1 MKNTKNIKRFP
12 YKLTTAKYLLA
23 FGALALFLF
32 GIGFSAY
39 RIVKF
44 GVNGFNE
51 YLQSPLLIL
60 ICLFGIAVVA
70 SILIKSEYAV
80 DEQYFYIRFG
90 FIKDK
95 FSIKDMTSLLL
106 DTDANKLTVYFGE
119 NFITL
124 AVNPTNNDEIIKAI
138 REVNANVEFNF
149 TLAENKPQDKE

>member
-1 MKNTKNIKRFP
+1 MKNKKNIKRFP
-12 YKLTTAKYLLA
+12 YKLTTTKYLLA
-23 FGALALFLF
+23 LGAIALFLF
-32 GIGFSAY
+32 GIGFSTY
-39 RIVKF
+39 RILKF

-90 FIKDK
+90 FIQDK
-95 FSIKDMTSLLL
+95 YSIKDMTSLLL
-106 DTDANKLTVYFGE
+106 DTDEHKLTVYFGE

-138 REVNANVEFNF
+138 REINANVEFNF
-149 TLAENKPQDKE
+149 TMAEQKSQNKE